1 MIAFGP
7 VPSRR
12 LGSSLGINH
21 IPPKHCPYSC
31 VYCQVGSTSSLSIT
45 RQEFFSV
52 KEITDDVEQKLN
64 ECKKQNREVD
74 YLTLVPDGEP
84 TLDIHLGELIFRLK
98 QFQIPIAVIS
108 NSALIN
114 RADVQEELQQADWVS
129 LKVDSMDENVWKK
142 INRPFGKLR
151 LDDLITGISEFRAKY
166 SGKMVTETMLIHGL
180 NDNAAILDPIIF
192 FLNKLNTF
200 VSYFSIPTR
209 PPAVSWVKPP
219 DQAFLQ
225 DFLLTTPRQLLSMD
239 ILFEAET
246 DDFQSTGDLA
256 NDILAITSV
265 HPLREEALKQMVN
278 TAGMDWTIVDTLVN
292 EGRILRI
299 QYQSGVFYLRN
310 HKLKNQS

>member
-52 KEITDDVEQKLN
+52 KEITDDVDQKLN
-64 ECKKQNREVD
+64 ECKNQNREVD

-84 TLDIHLGELIFRLK
+84 TLDTHLGELIFRLK

-114 RADVQEELQQADWVS
+114 LPDVQDELKQADWVS
-129 LKVDSMDENVWKK
+129 LKVDALDETVWKK
-142 INRPFGKLR
+142 NNRPHGR
-151 LDDLITGISEFRAKY
+151 LQLDNLITGISEFRAKY
-166 SGKMVTETMLIHGL
+166 AGKFVTETMLIRGL
-180 NDNAAILDPIIF
+180 NDNATILDPIIA
-192 FLNKLNTF
+192 FLNNLNTF

-209 PPAVSWVKPP
+209 PPAESWVKPP

-225 DFLLTTPRQLLSMD
+225 DFLLTTPRKLSSMD

-265 HPLREEALKQMVN
+265 HPLREEALKQMVI
-278 TAGMDWTIVDTLVN
+278 TSGLDWMIVDELIN
-292 EGRILRI
+292 NKRLLRV

-310 HKLKNQS
+310 HKLKNES